1 MDQVRLNTNEIIW
14 CVISRRKSGMWT
26 PLTTRPKP
34 PRLTWISSTL
44 WPDCRSRKTN
54 CSTPFPSWLR
64 TRRLCSTSKRWAN
77 SSLVF
82 SSDSLNDQCNYDGR
96 QTKTNQQQQTHNKS
110 MKNSI
115 IIAQQ
120 VQSEDHSGA
129 EQARQSL
136 QGGSVGVHVRQI
148 SHQSRTR
155 SGQEPQRPRHRPQ
168 SARQSETGR
177 PAVHEAQEMKPALFL
192 SSLPLVDTILI
203 IMVASLSIRMK
214 YIWCVFSTTINS
226 FQFDENGRL

>member
-1 MDQVRLNTNEIIW
+1 
-14 CVISRRKSGMWT
+14 
-26 PLTTRPKP
+26 
-34 PRLTWISSTL
+34 
-44 WPDCRSRKTN
+44 
-54 CSTPFPSWLR
+54 
-64 TRRLCSTSKRWAN
+64 
-77 SSLVF
+77 
-82 SSDSLNDQCNYDGR
+82 
-96 QTKTNQQQQTHNKS
+96 

-226 FQFDENGRL
+226 FQFDENGRLLKKKFLEKRIEKKKKKEMNNPSVPVLGMFLIHSAGTVTLLSWQRDQVTRPASLGYMRVKSMT